1 MLGTSE
7 QAHRNCLCL
16 ELNDMPIVKEVAE
29 IGIDADTLW
38 HEVGDFGC
46 VAQWHPHLARMTVSD
61 EPAGPVRAAFFKTG
75 GEQLER
81 LQSADPPHHRY
92 RYSIERTGLPL
103 RGYTAEFRIET
114 IDAHASRLVW
124 EARFALEKEDDN
136 RTVEAVRYFL
146 HEGATSIQARYP
158 PYAEHEADGVETGI
172 ADADK
177 QVRAGTVNEPIRNT
191 PPAGAWN
198 ETTSD

>member
-1 MLGTSE
+1 MT
-7 QAHRNCLCL
+7 
-16 ELNDMPIVKEVAE
+16 IVKEVAE
-29 IGIDADTLW
+29 IGIDADALW

-46 VAQWHPHLARMTVSD
+46 VARWHPHLIGMTVSD
-61 EPAGPVRAAFFKTG
+61 EPAGRLRAAFLKAG

-81 LQSADPPHHRY
+81 LQAADPPHHLY
-92 RYSIERTGLPL
+92 RYSIERTGLPV
-103 RGYTAEFRIET
+103 RDYTAEFRVET
-114 IDAHASRLVW
+114 IDAHTSRLVW
-124 EARFALEKEDDN
+124 EARFALEEQDDK

-146 HEGATSIQARYP
+146 HEGATSIQAKYP
-158 PYAEHEADGVETGI
+158 PYAERETDGVDTGI

-177 QVRAGTVNEPIRNT
+177 QARAGTVNEPIRNT